1 MPRYPKKNVDKRAEY
16 IKKQLAK
23 TQNITKGVKKISEKL
38 FISERQVWRDL
49 QK

>member
-1 MPRYPKKNVDKRAEY
+1 MPRYPKKNIDKRAEY
-16 IKKQLAK
+16 VKQQLAK
-23 TQNITKGVKKISEKL
+23 SQNITKAVKEISEKL